1 MQLRS
6 SMCKRPSCLQD
17 DSLKLVVKVATLHCM
32 ASILLPLAKEQEN
45 LLEYR
50 YINHRG
56 ALANNPSSREVSPG
70 SKFR

>member
-1 MQLRS
+1 
-6 SMCKRPSCLQD
+6 MCKRPSCLQD

-50 YINHRG
+50 SINHRG
-56 ALANNPSSREVSPG
+56 ALVNNPSSREVSPG